1 MDRSAPVGGATRDPL
16 AADVVIT
23 ACLDGPLL
31 VRGPVEIIDA
41 DGSPIEPGRSTV
53 ALCRCGR
60 SRRKP
65 FCDGSHVLARF
76 RSTEDPRPSQPQ
88 PAPALGVVPQAAPA
102 LGLVQPASSR
112 SASRASTARHAEAPH
127 STAASCP

>member
-1 MDRSAPVGGATRDPL
+1 MDRPVPVGGATPDPL

-31 VRGPVEIIDA
+31 VRGPVEIVDA
-41 DGSPIEPGRSTV
+41 DGTPIEPGRSTV

-65 FCDGSHVLARF
+65 FCDGSHVVARF
-76 RSTEDPRPSQPQ
+76 RSARDTRPSE
-88 PAPALGVVPQAAPA
+88 PQAAPA

-112 SASRASTARHAEAPH
+112 SASRASTARQAEAPH